1 MGPDTASRF
10 RAVLELV
17 GAATLVA
24 ALGGA
29 LMVQLDVWRAVRS
42 DGDEDEDDDF
52 KVRTEERQL
61 KELKQAVEEKTI
73 AIAKLKQARAVV
85 DKEEADVKAM
95 RIHREKEMVTENPLQ
110 DQAPGEVDDGVGLCG
125 LGAGAAGI

>member
-85 DKEEADVKAM
+85 DKEKADVKAM

-110 DQAPGEVDDGVGLCG
+110 DQAPGEVDDGVED
-125 LGAGAAGI
+125 GAQL

>member
-1 MGPDTASRF
+1 
-10 RAVLELV
+10 
-17 GAATLVA
+17 
-24 ALGGA
+24 
-29 LMVQLDVWRAVRS
+29 MVQLDVWRAVRS

-85 DKEEADVKAM
+85 DKEKADVKAM

-110 DQAPGEVDDGVGLCG
+110 DQAPGEVDDGVED
-125 LGAGAAGI
+125 GAQL

>member
-85 DKEEADVKAM
+85 DKEKADVKAM

-110 DQAPGEVDDGVGLCG
+110 DQVPGEVDDGVED
-125 LGAGAAGI
+125 GAQL